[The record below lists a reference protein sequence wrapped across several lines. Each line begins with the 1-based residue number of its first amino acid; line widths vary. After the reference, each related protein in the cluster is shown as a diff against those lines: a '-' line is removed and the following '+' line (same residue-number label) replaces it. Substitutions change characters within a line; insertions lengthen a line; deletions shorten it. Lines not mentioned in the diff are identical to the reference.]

1 MWSEVDK
8 ANVLFCIALSFC
20 ICFVGWYKHRNKLRN
35 HYKINHG
42 EEVIFCYS
50 FSICNGWVRA
60 YDFDNNVI
68 GRFRTTKVN
77 IEKI

>member
-8 ANVLFCIALSFC
+8 ANVLFYIVLGGLCLYAL
-20 ICFVGWYKHRNKLRN
+20 IYKLRHRIRN
-35 HYKINHG
+35 HYKITHG
-42 EEVIFCYS
+42 EEIIFCYS
-50 FSICNGWVRA
+50 MTVCNGWVRA

>member
-1 MWSEVDK
+1 MDI
-8 ANVLFCIALSFC
+8 LFTVSLGVCLGVFL
-20 ICFVGWYKHRNKLRN
+20 YYRYRHRLRN
-35 HYKINHG
+35 NYKITHG
-42 EEVIFCYS
+42 EEIIYCYS
-50 FSICNGWVRA
+50 MSVCNGWVRA